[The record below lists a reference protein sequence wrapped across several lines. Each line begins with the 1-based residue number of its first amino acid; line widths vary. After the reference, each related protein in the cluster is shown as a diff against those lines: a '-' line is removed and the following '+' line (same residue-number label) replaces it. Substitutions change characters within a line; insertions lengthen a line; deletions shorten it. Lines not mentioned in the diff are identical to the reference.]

1 MNSTIVV
8 SESGAIAQENN
19 TSINIIRGLNKAE
32 RKNLGA
38 KQSTLK
44 AKVKKMDRLNKKKA
58 ELKQTLKRGYRIVVS
73 TVQKEEVEQTE
84 LKKTHPSL
92 NQIDRLEIKDK
103 ITKIDIELFDVKAE
117 IKNLKKE
124 ISSKRKKS
132 IKSKKAELLKRKAE
146 KAETLSESETLVE
159 EQPEVA
165 QIEEAKYEP
174 IPQIKDESTITEN
187 NSPIALGAPSKSRNN
202 PVITEDKFSYLDG
215 SIPVTDTL
223 PESKVE
229 QGKEKVTVSK

>member
-1 MNSTIVV
+1 MEQIFV
-8 SESGAIAQENN
+8 SNESGAIAQETNS
-19 TSINIIRGLNKAE
+19 TSNIIRGLNKTE
-32 RKNLGA
+32 RENLGS
-38 KQSTLK
+38 KQSTLR

-73 TVQKEEVEQTE
+73 KVQKEEVEQAE

-117 IKNLKKE
+117 IKNLKKY
-124 ISSKRKKS
+124 ISSKRHKS
-132 IKSKKAELLKRKAE
+132 IKAKKAELLKRKAE
-146 KAETLSESETLVE
+146 KAETLNEAETQVE

-165 QIEEAKYEP
+165 QIEDAKYEP
-174 IPQIKDESTITEN
+174 IPQIKDESTKTEN
-187 NSPIALGAPSKSRNN
+187 NSPIAKVRPSETQDN

>member
-1 MNSTIVV
+1 MEQTIV
-8 SESGAIAQENN
+8 SNESGAIAQETNS
-19 TSINIIRGLNKAE
+19 TSNIIRGLNRAE
-32 RKNLGA
+32 RRNLGA

-44 AKVKKMDRLNKKKA
+44 AKVKKMDRLNKRKA

-73 TVQKEEVEQTE
+73 KVQKEEEEKVE

-124 ISSKRKKS
+124 ISSKRHKS
-132 IKSKKAELLKRKAE
+132 IKAKKAELLKRRTE
-146 KAETLSESETLVE
+146 KTETLSEAETQVE

-165 QIEEAKYEP
+165 QIEEAKYAP
-174 IPQIKDESTITEN
+174 IPQKKDESTKTEN
-187 NSPIALGAPSKSRNN
+187 NSPIAKGGPSKSQNN
-202 PVITEDKFSYLDG
+202 PEITGDKLSLLDG
-215 SIPVTDTL
+215 EL
-223 PESKVE
+223 PLSNSFTKSQVE
-229 QGKEKVTVSK
+229 PEREKVTVS

>member
-32 RKNLGA
+32 RRNLGA

-73 TVQKEEVEQTE
+73 KVQKDEVEQAE

-117 IKNLKKE
+117 IKSLKKE
-124 ISSKRKKS
+124 ISSKRHKS
-132 IKSKKAELLKRKAE
+132 IKAKKAELLKKRTE
-146 KAETLSESETLVE
+146 KAETLSESETQVG

-174 IPQIKDESTITEN
+174 IPHMQDESTKTEN
-187 NSPIALGAPSKSRNN
+187 NSPIAKVRPSETQDN
-202 PVITEDKFSYLDG
+202 PEITGDKLSYLDG
-215 SIPVTDTL
+215 PNFNELTRSEYQI
-223 PESKVE
+223 E
-229 QGKEKVTVSK
+229 QGNEKVTVSK